1 LLQPLPIPKVSM
13 DFIVGFPKVD
23 GMNTIMVVVNR
34 FTKYAV
40 FVVAPMVCTAEVA
53 AELFYRN
60 MVKYFGV
67 PSDIVSDRD
76 V

>member
-1 LLQPLPIPKVSM
+1 M

-34 FTKYAV
+34 FTKYVV
-40 FVVAPMVCTAEVA
+40 FVVAPMVCIAEVA

-60 MVKYFGV
+60 VVKYFGV

>member
-1 LLQPLPIPKVSM
+1 VSVSI

-40 FVVAPMVCTAEVA
+40 FVAAPMVCTVEVA
-53 AELFYRN
+53 TELFYRN
-60 MVKYFGV
+60 VVKYFGV
-67 PSDIVSDRD
+67 PFDIVSDRD